1 MRKILVIK
9 LIIITTAIC
18 SCRQTKN
25 SEKVNEFVG
34 LWTLDKME
42 RFDNQKAEWIEYL
55 DSTNGFP
62 DGLKGYILYDNSNHM
77 AVHLVAKDYEK
88 SDLLFPNALQ
98 KFDSL
103 PNHILQKLAKNIVY
117 FSKYKLDEDKK
128 IVEHSRISHI
138 NPNQWNEVVRR
149 KYTFKGDTLILE
161 PVEDLGARFRLK
173 WIKEK

>member
-1 MRKILVIK
+1 MRKNIVIK
-9 LIIITTAIC
+9 VILAIAVLT
-18 SCRQTKN
+18 SCNQKQEE
-25 SEKVNEFVG
+25 EKVNQFVG

-42 RFDNQKAEWIEYL
+42 RFDKQADEWTEYS

-62 DGLKGYILYDNSNHM
+62 NGLKGYILYDNSNHM
-77 AVHLVAKDYEK
+77 AVHLVTKDYEK
-88 SDLLFPNALQ
+88 TDLIFPNSLQ

-103 PNHILQKLAKNIVY
+103 PNHMLQKLAKNIVY
-117 FSKYKLDEDKK
+117 FSKYKLDKDKK

-138 NPNQWNEVVRR
+138 NPNQWSEVVRR